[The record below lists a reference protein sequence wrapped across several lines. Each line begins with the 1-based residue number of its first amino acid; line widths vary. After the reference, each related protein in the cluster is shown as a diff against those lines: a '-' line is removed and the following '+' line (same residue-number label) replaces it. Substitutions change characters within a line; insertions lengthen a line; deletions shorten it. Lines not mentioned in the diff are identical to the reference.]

1 MTQPQGSVQ
10 TVALPAPGYPMVTRV
25 ISSALFPDSKGKEDP
40 VAWVVS
46 QPHPLVP
53 QVNVVRMFLDR
64 GGVEVYS
71 VSHDGKAGMRNLIP
85 ISHVRLVEE
94 AMPIDVFVEEL
105 NAAENDGDDE
115 LESQEEPEQEKP
127 VAVAA
132 PSNGQAAPNAS

>member
-1 MTQPQGSVQ
+1 MTQPQGAVQ
-10 TVALPAPGYPMVTRV
+10 TVALPEPRYPMVTRV

-94 AMPIDVFVEEL
+94 AMPIDVFIEEL
-105 NAAENDGDDE
+105 SAAENGDDE
-115 LESQEEPEQEKP
+115 IEPEEPEQEQKP
-127 VAVAA
+127 QVAA
-132 PSNGQAAPNAS
+132 PSNGQPPAPNPS

>member
-25 ISSALFPDSKGKEDP
+25 VSSALFPDSKGKEDP

-46 QPHPLVP
+46 QSHPLVP

-105 NAAENDGDDE
+105 NAAENDGD
-115 LESQEEPEQEKP
+115 EPEPEETAQEQKP
-127 VAVAA
+127 QAAVIT
-132 PSNGQAAPNAS
+132 SNGQSAPSAS